1 MCSPQKTSPLPSS
14 IPQETIT
21 DASAAITGVSSR
33 PVSPA
38 TEALETPTSEDAPQ
52 LPVEGEVPQGRR
64 KSIPWKS
71 FNLKRQ
77 LSKVNMIKSKNNEN
91 VAATAKK
98 GSQFYCA
105 PTDGT
110 PLSPV
115 EISPDTPNSESVPS
129 EPSDAERS
137 DYLEQIEKDIQSAL
151 DEMNIRTEINI
162 ESFRSPSTSD
172 LSDTESPTV
181 STMNMAQS
189 MPKSSIHEMMTKGR
203 GRKERTMSLSQPQA
217 NYNMEEP
224 IITKSCVAPVEGAFQ
239 SRPSDLPLYDANNE
253 QQQQQQ
259 PVPPPRYKKKDKRDQ
274 RLLSV
279 PNIKYPVCDLRS
291 KSGGKLEPQQQQPQ
305 PQQQSF
311 AGNLM
316 RRFSKYL

>member
-1 MCSPQKTSPLPSS
+1 MIYSPQKSSPLPSS
-14 IPQETIT
+14 MPQETIT
-21 DASAAITGVSSR
+21 DGSAALTGTSSR

-52 LPVEGEVPQGRR
+52 LPVEGDVPQGRR
-64 KSIPWKS
+64 KSMPWKS

-91 VAATAKK
+91 VAAVKK
-98 GSQFYCA
+98 GSTFYCA
-105 PTDGT
+105 PTEGT

-115 EISPDTPNSESVPS
+115 EISPDTPHSEPIPS
-129 EPSDAERS
+129 EPED
-137 DYLEQIEKDIQSAL
+137 LEQIEKDIESAIQ
-151 DEMNIRTEINI
+151 EMNIRTEITI

-172 LSDTESPTV
+172 LSDTDSPTV
-181 STMNMAQS
+181 STINIAQS
-189 MPKSSIHEMMTKGR
+189 MPKSSIHEQMMKGR
-203 GRKERTMSLSQPQA
+203 GGRKARTMSLSQPQA
-217 NYNMEEP
+217 NYTIEEP
-224 IITKSCVAPVEGAFQ
+224 IITKSCVGPSVEGALQ

-253 QQQQQQ
+253 HQQH

-291 KSGGKLEPQQQQPQ
+291 KSGGKFEQQQQPSLQ
-305 PQQQSF
+305 QQQSF

>member
-1 MCSPQKTSPLPSS
+1 MIYSPQKSSPLPSS
-14 IPQETIT
+14 MPQETIT
-21 DASAAITGVSSR
+21 DVSAALTGVSSR

-52 LPVEGEVPQGRR
+52 LPVDGEVPQGRR
-64 KSIPWKS
+64 KSMPWKS

-91 VAATAKK
+91 VATAKK
-98 GSQFYCA
+98 GSTFYCA
-105 PTDGT
+105 PTEGT

-115 EISPDTPNSESVPS
+115 EFSPDTPNSESILS
-129 EPSDAERS
+129 EPSDIEKT
-137 DYLEQIEKDIQSAL
+137 DDLEQVEKDIESAIQ
-151 DEMNIRTEINI
+151 EMNIRTEITI
-162 ESFRSPSTSD
+162 ESYRSPSTSD
-172 LSDTESPTV
+172 LSDTDSPTV
-181 STMNMAQS
+181 STINMAQS
-189 MPKSSIHEMMTKGR
+189 MPKSSFHEQMMKGR
-203 GRKERTMSLSQPQA
+203 GRKARTMSLSQPQA
-217 NYNMEEP
+217 NYTIEEP
-224 IITKSCVAPVEGAFQ
+224 IITKSCVGPSVEGALQ

-253 QQQQQQ
+253 P

-291 KSGGKLEPQQQQPQ
+291 KSGGKFEQQQQPSLQ
-305 PQQQSF
+305 QQQSF